1 MHDIKISFLS
11 STCLTRTTLYYS
23 ERVGY
28 INLLLH
34 GAVIAFFS
42 YHNTNFTSKLPNL
55 FQTLHST
62 YFISYIVPK
71 QDRGVLV
78 SLMKFSLSF
87 KHFVKTSSMNKN
99 EYLKL
104 FDVQDKITACDGI
117 QYNPRLLCHSSL
129 LPLNEFT

>member
-34 GAVIAFFS
+34 GAVIAFPVTIS
-42 YHNTNFTSKLPNL
+42 WCSLRANCQTSFNPTFYLL
-55 FQTLHST
+55 HFLHST
-62 YFISYIVPK
+62 QTRQRRLGIV
-71 QDRGVLV
+71 
-78 SLMKFSLSF
+78 MKFSLSF